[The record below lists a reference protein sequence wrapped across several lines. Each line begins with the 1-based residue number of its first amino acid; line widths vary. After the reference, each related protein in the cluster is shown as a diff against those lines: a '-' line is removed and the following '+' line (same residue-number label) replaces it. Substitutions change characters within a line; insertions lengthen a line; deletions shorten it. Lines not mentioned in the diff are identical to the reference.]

1 MIGSEKEKEFLPMLL
16 IFGKLYAVVKLN
28 KECNILSKIV
38 SMKKN
43 VTILTILFLT
53 IAVASEAQYYYAPP
67 PYGRPRSRMGMRYRR
82 PMPPRQRQAPPK
94 KPAFQPTVNFSFGY
108 GFPNLDKNQLASF
121 YESYMGTAT
130 QKGPFTGAVD
140 YQFSR
145 NMSIGVMGTYGKV
158 TAPYFDYNSTSAA
171 PDFTGSLENWSVM
184 LNIMSYMPTYSRQ
197 MEPYLRTA
205 IGVNN
210 WTQDYVDNAGNK
222 AADVPEPSQLA
233 YQVSLGTRINL
244 SKGAGFF
251 VEAGYGKYIL
261 NGGLTLKF

>member
-1 MIGSEKEKEFLPMLL
+1 
-16 IFGKLYAVVKLN
+16 
-28 KECNILSKIV
+28 
-38 SMKKN
+38 MKKN
-43 VTILTILFLT
+43 VTILTILFLM
-53 IAVASEAQYYYAPP
+53 IAAASEAQYYYAPP
-67 PYGRPRSRMGMRYRR
+67 PYYGRPRMRMGMRYRR
-82 PMPPRQRQAPPK
+82 PIPPRQQRQMPK
-94 KPAFQPTVNFSFGY
+94 KPSFQPTVNFSIGY
-108 GFPNLDKNQLASF
+108 GLPNLDKNELATF
-121 YESYMGTAT
+121 FDSYMGTAT

-158 TAPYFDYNSTSAA
+158 TAPYYDYASSSSE
-171 PDFTGSLENWSVM
+171 PSFTGSLENWSLM

-197 MEPYLRTA
+197 LEPYLRTA
-205 IGVNN
+205 IGINN

-222 AADVPEPSQLA
+222 AADVSEPSQLA

-244 SKGAGFF
+244 SKGAGVF

>member
-1 MIGSEKEKEFLPMLL
+1 
-16 IFGKLYAVVKLN
+16 
-28 KECNILSKIV
+28 
-38 SMKKN
+38 MKKN

-82 PMPPRQRQAPPK
+82 PMPPRQRQMPK
-94 KPAFQPTVNFSFGY
+94 KPPFQPTVNFSIGY
-108 GFPNLDKNQLASF
+108 GLPNLDKNQLATF